1 MYKKTDVVV
10 VVVVAKRLTRF
21 EFPRRVYFL

>member
-1 MYKKTDVVV
+1 MYKKTDVV

-21 EFPRRVYFL
+21 EFPRRVYFYK